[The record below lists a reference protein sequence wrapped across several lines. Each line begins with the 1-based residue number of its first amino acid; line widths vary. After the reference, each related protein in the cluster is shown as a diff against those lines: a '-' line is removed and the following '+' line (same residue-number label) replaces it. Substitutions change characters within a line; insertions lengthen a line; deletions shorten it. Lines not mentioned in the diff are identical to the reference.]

1 MTARV
6 VLTTNE
12 KYQFCEF
19 TDIPKS
25 VNPIKGR
32 PDLKEYCIQ
41 DDDKIW
47 GCWDIDINLKGN
59 EGQEDFAR
67 LGSSILISE
76 QIIKTFPN
84 KIRCDL
90 RRKHGV
96 WGLKGLVISEKLMSV
111 YPKLISE
118 IK

>member
-47 GCWDIDINLKGN
+47 GCWDIDINLKAN

-76 QIIKTFPN
+76 QIIKTPTTKN
-84 KIRCDL
+84 KNSC
-90 RRKHGV
+90 
-96 WGLKGLVISEKLMSV
+96 WLVTYWVLDSIG
-111 YPKLISE
+111 
-118 IK
+118 